1 MELNVFNNLKDTT
14 VSKTISI
21 TDWLNHIQKGRYSD
35 YVNYLRTLT
44 EKNDID
50 KFKAEELNCVV
61 YNFNLNKKRNS
72 ENIVSATG
80 YFFIDI
86 DVPFDTRLL
95 NRSKIYA
102 LYKSC
107 TGKGIHIIVQ
117 VDGLNQNNYD
127 DAYTFIINTLGIEQY
142 VDKCAKGKIQAALIS
157 YDPNLFHNPNSF
169 VFDLSRLV
177 QSVPQGTLS
186 NKTSKKETFRQP
198 WGTVERINFNCAND
212 MEFDNGDYI
221 ADWQNI
227 DFIECRLT
235 GKIKEGKRNKT
246 LFAYGA
252 NLVYLN
258 PTLTKEKLTAI
269 LHNVNIASCDMPL
282 EYKDIASMMNTLFK
296 YKQEGKLTPLYKPKK
311 RSIVFNP
318 DAKLSYDE
326 KMVIVH
332 SIQKEK
338 CAEESK
344 TKIYDIIENW
354 DFEAHK
360 LISVRNISNN
370 YPISKKTVAKYYSEF
385 KDYIQELNMT
395 HKLS

>member
-1 MELNVFNNLKDTT
+1 MELNVFKNLKDTT
-14 VSKTISI
+14 VSQTISI

-50 KFKAEELNCVV
+50 KFKAEQLNCVV
-61 YNFNLNKKRNS
+61 YNFNLNKKRNTI
-72 ENIVSATG
+72 NIASATG

-117 VDGLNQNNYD
+117 VDGLNQNNYN
-127 DAYTFIINTLGIEQY
+127 DAYEFIINNLNIAEY
-142 VDKCAKGKIQAALIS
+142 VDRCAKGIIQPALVS
-157 YDPNLFHNPNSF
+157 FDPNLFYNPNSIK
-169 VFDLSRLV
+169 FDLSRLITV
-177 QSVPQGTLS
+177 TPPIELS
-186 NKTSKKETFRQP
+186 NNILKKKTFSQT
-198 WGTVERINFNCAND
+198 GGVEKINFNCANE
-212 MEFDNGDYI
+212 MEFDNKEYI

-269 LHNVNIASCDMPL
+269 LHNVNISACDIPL
-282 EYKDIASMMNTLFK
+282 EYKHIASMMSTLFK
-296 YKQEGKLTPLYKPKK
+296 YKEEGTLKPLYKPKK
-311 RSIVFNP
+311 RSIIFNP
-318 DAKLSYDE
+318 DAKLTYDE

-332 SIQKEK
+332 SVRKEK
-338 CAEESK
+338 CAQTS
-344 TKIYDIIENW
+344 TNKIYDIIENW
-354 DFEAHK
+354 DFTTHGT
-360 LISVRNISNN
+360 ISQSKIIKN
-370 YPISKKTVAKYYSEF
+370 YSISKKTIEKYYKEF